1 MQNLNTTH
9 EEDVTTSLRL
19 NERAQSFALIPM
31 FIFMVAGVSVIIAF
45 SLGLSNVLLA
55 IIIAVVSTALIIAAV
70 PAIKAIKAAL
80 AFDKN
85 HKAAYKD
92 GQNYIKQQ
100 SFVDRSVF
108 NNEAPLVKK
117 LYGK

>member
-1 MQNLNTTH
+1 MENLNTTH

-19 NERAQSFALIPM
+19 NERAQTFALIPM
-31 FIFMVAGVSVIIAF
+31 FIFIVAGMGVQIA
-45 SLGLSNVLLA
+45 SMLGLPNVLLA
-55 IIIAVVSTALIIAAV
+55 VIVTIVAIAILTMVVLFVKTFKIAR
-70 PAIKAIKAAL
+70 
-80 AFDKN
+80 AFDKT

-108 NNEAPLVKK
+108 NDKAPLIKR